1 MASRDP
7 ITMAKLQQKP
17 DEGQPVK
24 STTLVVFMAF
34 ERGEDG
40 ELAPA
45 FEAQQMPSEHAAVTR
60 AKLMSRSYAG
70 VIAWKRP
77 ARPDEGEFGDAEVLW
92 QHGDIPEMD

>member
-1 MASRDP
+1 MTKR
-7 ITMAKLQQKP
+7 QQKP
-17 DEGQPVK
+17 EDGQPAK

-40 ELAPA
+40 DLRPA
-45 FEAQQMPSEHAAVTR
+45 FEAQQMPSEHAAIGR

-92 QHGDIPEMD
+92 KHGEIPEME